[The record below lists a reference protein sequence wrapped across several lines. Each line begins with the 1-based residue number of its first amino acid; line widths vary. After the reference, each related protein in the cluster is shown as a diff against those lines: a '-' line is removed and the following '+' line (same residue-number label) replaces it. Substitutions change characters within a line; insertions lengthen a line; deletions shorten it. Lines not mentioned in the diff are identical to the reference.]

1 MGGLA
6 RTGGQRSPYVG
17 TLLASILVFGVAL
30 GRDVVPQLAPP
41 LPIAD
46 GIVINIPQRMLYFVA
61 NSAVVA
67 RYPVGLGLATWPTFV
82 GPFTIAAKETDPV
95 WDVPPS
101 IQEEMR
107 RAGKPVLTRVPPG
120 PKNPLGKHW
129 LGLSVPGFGI
139 HGTTAPASVGK
150 FATHGCIRMRADDVA
165 DLFARVDVGTQ
176 GMSIYEPV
184 VVDVSEDAVWIEAH
198 RDVYQQETR
207 DAYEWVVSESKR
219 LAPHLTVDVNA
230 VRRILTERDG
240 RPHRVDVYSTAW
252 NISLPRKYLAIDSSA
267 DRPQS

>member
-1 MGGLA
+1 VGGLA
-6 RTGGQRSPYVG
+6 GTGGKRSPYVG
-17 TLLASILVFGVAL
+17 TLLASIFVFGAAL
-30 GRDVVPQLAPP
+30 GPDVVPPLTPP
-41 LPIAD
+41 LPITD
-46 GIVINIPQRMLYFVA
+46 GIVINIPQRMLFVA
-61 NSAVVA
+61 ENGTVVA
-67 RYPVGLGLATWPTFV
+67 HYPVGLGLATWPTFI
-82 GPFTIAAKETDPV
+82 GPFTIAVKEVDPV

-120 PKNPLGKHW
+120 PRNPLGKHW

-139 HGTTAPASVGK
+139 HGTIAPTSVGK

-184 VVDVSEDAVWIEAH
+184 IVNVSDEAVWVEAH
-198 RDVYQQETR
+198 RDAYGHEAR

-219 LAPHLTVDVNA
+219 LAPHLTVDVET
-230 VRRILTERDG
+230 VRRVLTARDG

-252 NISLPRKYLAIDSSA
+252 NISLAREYLAVETG
-267 DRPQS
+267 R